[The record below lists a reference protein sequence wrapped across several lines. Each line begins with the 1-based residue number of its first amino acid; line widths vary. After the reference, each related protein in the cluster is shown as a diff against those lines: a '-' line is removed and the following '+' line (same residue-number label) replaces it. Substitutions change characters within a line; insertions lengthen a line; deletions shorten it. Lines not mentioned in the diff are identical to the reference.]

1 MRQAMRQPIMGQGI
15 IPGKALLDLALI
27 RDRMQASDDPALSAN
42 CVPGGN
48 REINHDAMPGDLSFG
63 LRMVRNPAGMY
74 GASNEWGTASFA
86 GEFLGDYKKKAA
98 WIGQYYLQGVIA
110 TESRLS
116 DPNDSNTPDPGHG
129 YALIKAGSTSIV
141 NNGPD
146 VIYPGDWVCY
156 DFPDFDANTY
166 REPANRI
173 NERARAGEPATKFR
187 GHVKRFEPEDGVK
200 LHVELSKELIITG
213 AASGGISDID
223 MMKFFDYTGLRDVPV
238 LSNEQQEAAGHK
250 YGTAAIAFA
259 YIQTLIGTG
268 LLFTETDLRAAFDKG
283 VTTGGT
289 GATGTA
295 LVDAVNSFLDTTKRN
310 GPANAPGYAT
320 SLADTIGIF
329 KTQESDQ
336 TIVRECIK
344 NCFEYKPLAG
354 TNPNY
359 DRLRSNTSKFLHECI
374 VSGWYRRT
382 QTIFARSF
390 NFAAPSD
397 TLHLVVNY
405 GLI

>member
-27 RDRMQASDDPALSAN
+27 RDRMQAADDPSLSSD

-63 LRMVRNPAGMY
+63 MRMVRNPAGLY

-86 GEFLGDYKKKAA
+86 GEYLPDYKKKAA
-98 WIGQYYLQGVIA
+98 WMAQYYLQGIIA

-129 YALIKAGSTSIV
+129 YALVKGGSTSIV
-141 NNGPD
+141 NNGTD

-156 DFPDFDANTY
+156 DFPEYDTLNY

-173 NERARAGEPATKFR
+173 NDHPRAGEPGTKFR
-187 GHVKRFEPEDGVK
+187 AHVKRFDPEDGVK
-200 LHVELSKELIITG
+200 MHIDLSRTLIEAG
-213 AASGGISDID
+213 SASGGISDID
-223 MMKFFDYTGLRDVPV
+223 MTEFFKYTGLKDVPA
-238 LSNEQQEAAGHK
+238 LSNEQQEAGGHK

-259 YIQTLIGTG
+259 YIQTLIAQG
-268 LLFTETDLRAAFDKG
+268 LLFTETDLKKAFNDAR
-283 VTTGGT
+283 TTSST
-289 GATGTA
+289 TTTA
-295 LVDAVNSFLDTTKRN
+295 LAADLKAVVDVAK
-310 GPANAPGYAT
+310 GNALVSAT
-320 SLADTIGIF
+320 ALADQIGVF
-329 KTQESDQ
+329 KTDDVGQD
-336 TIVRECIK
+336 TLRECIK
-344 NCFEYKPLAG
+344 NCFEYTKRKTTDKKEIA
-354 TNPNY
+354 Y
-359 DRLRSNTSKFLHECI
+359 DTLRSNTSKFLHECI

-382 QTIFARSF
+382 QTIFARAM
-390 NFAAPSD
+390 NFAAQSD